1 MVVGADQS
9 RAQHTVPSAT
19 SLVLDQLDLTSRQ
32 EVQVALTDLHLGLRY
47 VISDVA
53 VKTFTLGSGQSCPQ
67 GTLWSGNRC
76 SSAADRWCPSG
87 FVYVAYRGC
96 VQADTPTRLCGVGYV
111 MQGGRCQHPNR
122 ACDAGQTWRNGSC
135 QDRNEEACPA
145 GRELLHGTCRRIV
158 EQVCPPRHTWS
169 NSQNRCVVA
178 IAGVDAA
185 GPLPPVTINFGATTY
200 NVTEGSSTTI
210 RVTLSRALQQQVTI
224 PLTTT
229 HQNGAD
235 SGDYSG
241 VPTSLT
247 FGNNETVKTFS
258 LATTDDTADDDNES
272 VQLAFGSL
280 PSSVSA
286 GPMTST
292 TVAILDNDFII
303 NFGAATYSVTEG
315 AATTVRV
322 TLSSAPQQQ
331 VTIPL
336 TATHQDGASSGDYS
350 GVPASL
356 TFGSTE
362 TAKTVSFAATNDT
375 ADDDDESVQLGFG
388 TLPSGV
394 YAGTVDSTTVSIT
407 DLDITVDL
415 DPAQG
420 FYTEGN
426 SGNIRVTIGEVSDRD
441 LTIPLTVTYLNGA
454 TAADWSGIASSVSFT
469 RQGARTVNL
478 SFTITDD
485 TADDDSE
492 SIQVG
497 FGTLPANVLAGT
509 VQTATVNISD
519 NDDPAN

>member
-1 MVVGADQS
+1 MDWAAVGATGTPAS
-9 RAQHTVPSAT
+9 Y
-19 SLVLDQLDLTSRQ
+19 LT
-32 EVQVALTDLHLGLRY
+32 
-47 VISDVA
+47 
-53 VKTFTLGSGQSCPQ
+53 Q

-76 SSAADRWCPSG
+76 STVADRWCPSD

-96 VQADTPTRLCGVGYV
+96 IQADTPTRLCGVGYV
-111 MQGGRCQHPNR
+111 MQGGRCQHPKR
-122 ACDAGQTWRNGSC
+122 ACDAGQVWRNGGC

-158 EQVCPPRHTWS
+158 EQVCPPRHMWS

-200 NVTEGSSTTI
+200 NVTEGSS
-210 RVTLSRALQQQVTI
+210 
-224 PLTTT
+224 
-229 HQNGAD
+229 
-235 SGDYSG
+235 
-241 VPTSLT
+241 
-247 FGNNETVKTFS
+247 
-258 LATTDDTADDDNES
+258 
-272 VQLAFGSL
+272 
-280 PSSVSA
+280 
-286 GPMTST
+286 
-292 TVAILDNDFII
+292 
-303 NFGAATYSVTEG
+303 
-315 AATTVRV
+315 TTVRV